1 MHKPHIEVVEAKR
14 WRNSRTGQ
22 LVSTGGS
29 CPWHSDTEKA
39 EWSLQVVG
47 FTWYDRKAN
56 TTGLG
61 RQPVAT
67 REEAQA
73 IADTINSPREEVLQA
88 RHLLSGIAAA
98 IAK

>member
-39 EWSLQVVG
+39 EWSFQVVG
-47 FTWYDRKAN
+47 FTWYDRKAY

-67 REEAQA
+67 RAEAQA
-73 IADTINSPREEVLQA
+73 IADTITGLR
-88 RHLLSGIAAA
+88 G
-98 IAK
+98 